1 MRFEN
6 LGMYLELWTLGL
18 GFDVRDLGIGVV
30 FEIANFGVGLRHT
43 VDFGNVTAD
52 PFKVKKIF
60 SGFVLIIPFKT
71 DQCKEDTGDY

>member
-6 LGMYLELWTLGL
+6 LGMDLELWTLGL
-18 GFDVRDLGIGVV
+18 GFDVRDLGIGVG

-52 PFKVKKIF
+52 PFKVNKKY
-60 SGFVLIIPFKT
+60 SL
-71 DQCKEDTGDY
+71 DLS